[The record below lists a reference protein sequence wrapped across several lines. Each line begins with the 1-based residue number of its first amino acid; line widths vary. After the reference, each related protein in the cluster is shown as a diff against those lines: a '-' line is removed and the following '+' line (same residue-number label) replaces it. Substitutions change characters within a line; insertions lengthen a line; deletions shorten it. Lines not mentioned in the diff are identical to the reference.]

1 MVFNALKL
9 VIGILAEFSIV
20 KGSAYKTIFFFEVYA
35 WWVCLKN
42 VKSEFVF
49 EERDEIK
56 IYNLITLIAIII
68 RLGVNKW
75 HLFAVFRGHR

>member
-9 VIGILAEFSIV
+9 VIGILAELSIV
-20 KGSAYKTIFFFEVYA
+20 KGSAYKAAFLPRFYA
-35 WWVCLKN
+35 WRVCFKN

-49 EERDEIK
+49 EDRDEIK
-56 IYNLITLIAIII
+56 NYNLITLIAIII
-68 RLGVNKW
+68 RLGINKW